1 MDSPAAQ
8 DEAAR
13 RTFLA
18 QLISGCMEFLAAFL
32 GIPPVGAT
40 VGPALEREETNWLVP
55 GDPDVHLP
63 V

>member
-1 MDSPAAQ
+1 
-8 DEAAR
+8 
-13 RTFLA
+13 
-18 QLISGCMEFLAAFL
+18 MEFLAAFL